1 MKIGIIGVGNIGKAI
16 VSGLAKSAFVPEEN
30 IVISDIEKSNLELIK
45 SSFPKIQSSTEN
57 KTAAQADIVI
67 VAVKPWLVGG
77 VLTEIAPLLETSR
90 PILVVVAAGVSFEQI
105 YGKLPEN
112 LSNLPCYRFIP
123 NTAIA
128 LRESMSLLSA
138 ANTTPEQ
145 DKLMMG
151 MLKKLGKA
159 VLIHP
164 DMMAA
169 GTSLTSC
176 GTGFALQF
184 IKANVQVAIEMGFT
198 PEQATELIA
207 QTVKGAAELL
217 LNNKTTPEVEI
228 RKVTTP
234 GGITI
239 RGLNEMEASGFTA
252 SVIKGIKAS
261 LL

>member
-16 VSGLAKSAFVPEEN
+16 VSGLAKSDFVPEEN
-30 IVISDIEKSNLELIK
+30 IAISDIEKSNLELIK
-45 SSFPKIQSSTEN
+45 GSFPKIQSSTEN

-67 VAVKPWLVGG
+67 VAVKPWLVGE

-105 YGKLPEN
+105 YGKLPGS

-151 MLKKLGKA
+151 MLRKLGKA

-184 IKANVQVAIEMGFT
+184 IKANVQVA
-198 PEQATELIA
+198 
-207 QTVKGAAELL
+207 
-217 LNNKTTPEVEI
+217 
-228 RKVTTP
+228 
-234 GGITI
+234 
-239 RGLNEMEASGFTA
+239 
-252 SVIKGIKAS
+252 
-261 LL
+261 

>member
-57 KTAAQADIVI
+57 KTAAQADLVI

-90 PILVVVAAGVSFEQI
+90 PILVIVAAGVSFEQI
-105 YGKLPEN
+105 YDKLPEN

-145 DKLMMG
+145 DKLM
-151 MLKKLGKA
+151 
-159 VLIHP
+159 
-164 DMMAA
+164 
-169 GTSLTSC
+169 
-176 GTGFALQF
+176 
-184 IKANVQVAIEMGFT
+184 
-198 PEQATELIA
+198 
-207 QTVKGAAELL
+207 
-217 LNNKTTPEVEI
+217 
-228 RKVTTP
+228 
-234 GGITI
+234 
-239 RGLNEMEASGFTA
+239 
-252 SVIKGIKAS
+252 
-261 LL
+261 